1 MVAKTEPASRR
12 PRPNTPESWLR
23 QNGLRVTRART
34 AMVETLRRSK
44 APLPLGDV
52 HAALGK
58 AAEAACDF
66 ATVFRFFR
74 LLEEKGLV
82 DKQPWVD
89 GNPRYEL
96 TPGDSCPGAVEG
108 VHDHHHH
115 FLVCRQ
121 CQRTERIEQCL
132 VSRLQTSLGKQTG
145 YREIAHTLQFS
156 GLCPR
161 CQPPAPAKAARAGG
175 AAAPGGA
182 SGGR

>member
-1 MVAKTEPASRR
+1 MVKCPMVAKMDSPPSGRTRLS
-12 PRPNTPESWLR
+12 TPTAWLR

-34 AMVETLRRSK
+34 AMVETLRQSNS
-44 APLPLGDV
+44 PLPLGDI
-52 HAALGK
+52 HAATEK
-58 AAEAACDF
+58 AGEGACDF

-89 GNPRYEL
+89 GNARYEL
-96 TPGDSCPGAVEG
+96 TPDASCPGAEEG
-108 VHDHHHH
+108 AHDHHHH

-132 VSRLQTSLGKQTG
+132 VTRLQTSLGKQTG

-161 CQPPAPAKAARAGG
+161 CQPPTAPAKASTAG
-175 AAAPGGA
+175 
-182 SGGR
+182 R